1 MREIK
6 FRSWSKKENKYYH
19 EVGFHRSIIMW
30 NDGYKKTALGALT
43 VSPMFENYIIEQYTG
58 LKDKNGVEIYFD
70 DFVKAPSGN
79 IFEVVWNDE
88 EMRIC
93 LKDKDYYYN
102 FNVPLYEI
110 IGNIHEKSELMRD

>member
-6 FRSWSKKENKYYH
+6 FRYVYRNKFDGTIRT
-19 EVGFHRSIIMW
+19 EIFSIEEIEIYSGEFIEEYFG
-30 NDGYKKTALGALT
+30 N
-43 VSPMFENYIIEQYTG
+43 NYEIISRDEYTG

-79 IFEVVWNDE
+79 IFQVVWNDE

-110 IGNIHEKSELMRD
+110 IGNIHENSELMK